1 MLRHLLATAVILTVA
16 PGCDNV
22 AWGGVDMELVPPP
35 AAEPGTP
42 AEAAPPEEV
51 APPPE
56 VAHPLLLAGTRDDAT
71 ATLVLVGELRDG
83 AVVPATATSIDSG
96 VTEGS
101 EWILLAEGVR
111 VGRMRAETIGP
122 APGFCPSTVAVS
134 GTVEIVP
141 SAAAVQRFIALP
153 AAEIADVSHEPLRVH
168 EHDYDQ
174 RVASLTFAQ
183 EAVPRVGAD
192 WPEGGMLPT
201 RQDIQAFQPT
211 GTQSPTLAASYV
223 YRDTPSVGDPA
234 SGAYALFIL
243 AERRGGQF
251 RETFEWYQAA
261 DSLGKSVPRYF
272 GHFDLDRDGQGEVL
286 LDVFG
291 SERRW
296 HAVLE
301 QTDDGWA
308 RSFVSPCGIGGST
321 TP

>member
-1 MLRHLLATAVILTVA
+1 MRRHLLATAVILTVA

-22 AWGGVDMELVPPP
+22 AWGGVDMQLVPPP

-56 VAHPLLLAGTRDDAT
+56 VAQPLILAGTRDGAT

-83 AVVPATATSIDSG
+83 AVAPATATSIDSG
-96 VTEGS
+96 ITEGS

-111 VGRMRAETIGP
+111 VGRMTAETIGP
-122 APGFCPSTVAVS
+122 AEGFCPATLALS

-141 SAAAVQRFIALP
+141 SAGAVERFIALP
-153 AAEIADVSHEPLRVH
+153 AAEMAGVVHEPLRLH

-174 RVASLTFAQ
+174 RVASLTYAQ

-201 RQDIQAFQPT
+201 RQHIQSFQPA
-211 GTQSPTLAASYV
+211 GTESPTLAGTYV

-234 SGAYALFIL
+234 NGAYALFIL
-243 AERRGGQF
+243 AQRRGGQF
-251 RETFEWYQAA
+251 RETFEWYNAA

-272 GHFDLDRDGQGEVL
+272 GHFDLDRDGRGEVL

-301 QTDDGWA
+301 QTDNGWT
-308 RSFVSPCGIGGST
+308 RSFVSSCGIGSSA
-321 TP
+321 P